1 MNGISGI
8 KCNILFIIA
17 GILCAP
23 ANVGAQFITISG
35 PSARTAEKPN
45 QVAVE
50 SEAERRTYQADSSY
64 YASRRRAFE
73 DVTLADSIVMPN
85 ESGDNPIPSGNDLEL
100 RAALAAYFAM
110 TDSLMMEYVKESSQ
124 ISIGYQSAMMQASV
138 SAKKQEG
145 KESYGLPKDELF
157 AYTNPLDTMSLTVP
171 NVLRAIIQANIKH
184 PIVVLAQAIHET
196 GWFSSVVCHR
206 DNNLFGLTNP
216 KTKQYYRFSHWT
228 ESVLAYRDK
237 VQYKYKG
244 GNYLEFL
251 DAMGYAEDP
260 LYVPKVKRIISHY
273 LIKSP
278 LPEGP
283 RKNPTKN
290 A

>member
-1 MNGISGI
+1 MQHT
-8 KCNILFIIA
+8 FIIA

-138 SAKKQEG
+138 SAKNKRE
-145 KESYGLPKDELF
+145 K
-157 AYTNPLDTMSLTVP
+157 NLTGFQKTSC
-171 NVLRAIIQANIKH
+171 LRIQTLWI
-184 PIVVLAQAIHET
+184 PCL
-196 GWFSSVVCHR
+196 
-206 DNNLFGLTNP
+206 
-216 KTKQYYRFSHWT
+216 
-228 ESVLAYRDK
+228 
-237 VQYKYKG
+237 
-244 GNYLEFL
+244 
-251 DAMGYAEDP
+251 
-260 LYVPKVKRIISHY
+260 
-273 LIKSP
+273 
-278 LPEGP
+278 
-283 RKNPTKN
+283 
-290 A
+290 